1 MRDKYCLP
9 IIRDSQQGVKDA
21 IAEAGDYSHYEVWL
35 DYVADADADFV
46 TQLASAHP
54 DKLVLVFR
62 RLELEPMKMTAAK
75 RLAIFHALDGK
86 PVMIDIDASH
96 QKQDFS
102 AISREKLDL
111 HIIGSYH
118 NYDETPSDDALDDI
132 VAGLAENNV
141 DIIKVAT
148 YCSSEED
155 ALRLLALQQ
164 TLKRQGSK
172 HIVIGMGTMGLVTR
186 VFGSVWGNE
195 LVFASN
201 DEDALTTPGELTRDH
216 LEGVWRLLGL

>member
-21 IAEAGDYSHYEVWL
+21 IAEARGYSHYEVWL
-35 DYVADADADFV
+35 DCVADADAGFATELVSAYPD
-46 TQLASAHP
+46 QL
-54 DKLVLVFR
+54 LFVFR
-62 RLELEPMKMTAAK
+62 QPELEPMKMTAAK
-75 RLAIFHALDGK
+75 RLAIYHALNGK
-86 PVMIDIDASH
+86 PVLVDIDASH
-96 QKQDFS
+96 QKQDFA

-132 VAGLAENNV
+132 VASMAEQNV

-148 YCSSEED
+148 YCDHEED

-186 VFGSVWGNE
+186 VFARYGATNWCSRRR
-195 LVFASN
+195 
-201 DEDALTTPGELTRDH
+201 TKMR
-216 LEGVWRLLGL
+216 